1 MNYDFSLT
9 FFIKKKPPSD
19 FDSDEFCF
27 GFVNSGLSIAVS
39 SNGVTILPNK
49 STLYGNNVNTSSTG
63 TKTPTNNIVPNHG
76 KPYCA
81 PKPPG
86 LKNGLS
92 PLNNIN
98 STNNNGNN
106 GRPNVARSQSVRTPR
121 FVNDLFPTQST
132 SSTLFEEQNFV
143 FASFFVCLFVADRV
157 HFVVAIKFV
166 SNTYFANFVIVKH
179 LQIANIDC
187 AGSGS
192 PFWYLARCTSD
203 VSTTRFT

>member
-1 MNYDFSLT
+1 MDIIRLKHHITLCVFIFTIFVIIVFVSNYDFSLT
-9 FFIKKKPPSD
+9 FFYKKKTPSD

-49 STLYGNNVNTSSTG
+49 STLYGNNVNTNSTG

-143 FASFFVCLFVADRV
+143 FASFFVCLFVADRD
-157 HFVVAIKFV
+157 HFVVVYTNSFRI
-166 SNTYFANFVIVKH
+166 II
-179 LQIANIDC
+179 LLI
-187 AGSGS
+187 
-192 PFWYLARCTSD
+192 L
-203 VSTTRFT
+203 

>member
-1 MNYDFSLT
+1 MCLHFYDFVIIVFVSNYDFSLT
-9 FFIKKKPPSD
+9 FFYKKKTPSD

-49 STLYGNNVNTSSTG
+49 STLYGNNVNINSTG

-121 FVNDLFPTQST
+121 FVNDLFPQRKALQA
-132 SSTLFEEQNFV
+132 LFLRNKI
-143 FASFFVCLFVADRV
+143 SFLHPFLFVCLLL
-157 HFVVAIKFV
+157 IE
-166 SNTYFANFVIVKH
+166 II
-179 LQIANIDC
+179 L
-187 AGSGS
+187 
-192 PFWYLARCTSD
+192 
-203 VSTTRFT
+203 